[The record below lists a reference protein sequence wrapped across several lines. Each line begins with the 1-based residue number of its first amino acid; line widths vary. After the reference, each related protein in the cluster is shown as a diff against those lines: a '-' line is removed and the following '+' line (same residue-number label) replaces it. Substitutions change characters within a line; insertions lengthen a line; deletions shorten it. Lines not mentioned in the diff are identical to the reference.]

1 MPVPNSPKNP
11 FDQQS
16 VSDFSR
22 DRYGHAARSSKR
34 AAHASG
40 QAAHASRGGEAP
52 RPDSGA
58 YRASVPYHAGA
69 PRNPGTG
76 AHRGAAPAA
85 YRNAAPAARSN
96 AAPAAHWGVGGNA
109 QPFDMGNAAAKKR
122 KNGPWTAV
130 LVIAV
135 LVLVLCLAVLG
146 MIGYGYWHGSKVY
159 TTIAEQAFPEK
170 EADALS
176 AMTVDWD
183 ALLAQN
189 PDTVAWIYM
198 PGTSID
204 YPVVQGDSDEEYL
217 KKDFTGD
224 SGGIVHKGTIFLAT
238 DNAGDFSDEN
248 NVLYGHNMN
257 DDTMFAHLLQ
267 MTDQATFDAA
277 RTFYVLTPTQN
288 YRCSTFALDVVDST
302 QTDLLQYT
310 FSGKAALQQYMD
322 ERKSDSVVSVP
333 NDVDSEQ
340 VSKLF
345 TLITCGDDY
354 AATRAVLFGAVV
366 ESATPTNAS

>member
-22 DRYGHAARSSKR
+22 DRYGHAAHASKR
-34 AAHASG
+34 AAHVSG

-85 YRNAAPAARSN
+85 YRNV
-96 AAPAAHWGVGGNA
+96 APAAHWGVGGNA
-109 QPFDMGNAAAKKR
+109 HPFDMGNATAKKR

-130 LVIAV
+130 LIIAV

-217 KKDFTGD
+217 KKDFTGRFRGNR
-224 SGGIVHKGTIFLAT
+224 S
-238 DNAGDFSDEN
+238 
-248 NVLYGHNMN
+248 
-257 DDTMFAHLLQ
+257 
-267 MTDQATFDAA
+267 
-277 RTFYVLTPTQN
+277 
-288 YRCSTFALDVVDST
+288 
-302 QTDLLQYT
+302 
-310 FSGKAALQQYMD
+310 
-322 ERKSDSVVSVP
+322 
-333 NDVDSEQ
+333 
-340 VSKLF
+340 
-345 TLITCGDDY
+345 
-354 AATRAVLFGAVV
+354 
-366 ESATPTNAS
+366 

>member
-1 MPVPNSPKNP
+1 MSLPNSPQSP
-11 FDQQS
+11 FGRQS
-16 VSDFSR
+16 VDDFSR
-22 DRYGHAARSSKR
+22 ARYGR
-34 AAHASG
+34 AAHASKGKKAARYGAG
-40 QAAHASRGGEAP
+40 QH
-52 RPDSGA
+52 
-58 YRASVPYHAGA
+58 RANGPYHAGA
-69 PRNPGTG
+69 QRNVSAG
-76 AHRGAAPAA
+76 A
-85 YRNAAPAARSN
+85 YRNAAPAAYWSAGN
-96 AAPAAHWGVGGNA
+96 DAPS
-109 QPFDMGNAAAKKR
+109 FDMGGAAAKKR
-122 KNGPWTAV
+122 KSGAWTAV
-130 LVIAV
+130 LIAAV
-135 LVLVLCLAVLG
+135 LVLVVCLAVLG

-159 TTIAEQAFPEK
+159 NTIAEQAFPEK

-176 AMTVDWD
+176 SMTVDWD

-204 YPVVQGDSDEEYL
+204 YPVVQGESDEEYL

-238 DNAGDFSDEN
+238 DNASDFSDDN

-267 MTDQATFDAA
+267 MTDQALFDAA

-302 QTDLLQYT
+302 QTELLQYT
-310 FSGKAALQQYMD
+310 FSDKAALQSYME
-322 ERKSDSVVSVP
+322 ERKGDSVVATP
-333 NDVDSEQ
+333 TDVDTGQ

-354 AATRAVLFGAVV
+354 AATRAVLFGAVM
-366 ESATPTNAS
+366 ETATPANAS

>member
-1 MPVPNSPKNP
+1 
-11 FDQQS
+11 
-16 VSDFSR
+16 
-22 DRYGHAARSSKR
+22 
-34 AAHASG
+34 
-40 QAAHASRGGEAP
+40 
-52 RPDSGA
+52 
-58 YRASVPYHAGA
+58 
-69 PRNPGTG
+69 
-76 AHRGAAPAA
+76 
-85 YRNAAPAARSN
+85 
-96 AAPAAHWGVGGNA
+96 
-109 QPFDMGNAAAKKR
+109 MGNAAAKKR

-302 QTDLLQYT
+302 QADLLQYT
-310 FSGKAALQQYMD
+310 FFGKAALQQYMD

>member
-34 AAHASG
+34 AAHAS
-40 QAAHASRGGEAP
+40 RGGEAP
-52 RPDSGA
+52 CRDSGA
-58 YRASVPYHAGA
+58 YRASAPYHADA
-69 PRNPGTG
+69 PRNPGAG
-76 AHRGAAPAA
+76 AHRGAASAA

-96 AAPAAHWGVGGNA
+96 AVAAAHWGVGGNA
-109 QPFDMGNAAAKKR
+109 QPFDMGNATAKKR
-122 KNGPWTAV
+122 KNGPWTVV

>member
-22 DRYGHAARSSKR
+22 DRYGHAAHASKR

-85 YRNAAPAARSN
+85 YRN

-159 TTIAEQAFPEK
+159 TTIAEQAFP
-170 EADALS
+170 

-198 PGTSID
+198 PGTCID
-204 YPVVQGDSDEEYL
+204 YPVVRGDSDEEYL